1 MRILSFVTILLVLSC
16 KSEPKQNQEQEET
29 KQPNILW
36 IVTEDISPTL
46 SFYGDNTPKT
56 PALDKLANESIIY
69 DNAYTTVGVCGP
81 SRSTIITGMYPTS
94 IGTMHMRTSHDVFSW
109 GRRDYSAKVD
119 IKDISGNTIRKYAAV
134 IPDYIKCYTEY
145 LREAGYYCTNNYKTD
160 YQFAA
165 PVTSWDENNQSA
177 HWRNAPKGKPFFSI
191 FNIDVSHESFLWR
204 NKDLPLTV
212 NPDDVPVPPYL
223 PDNEAT
229 RNTVARH
236 YSNVEL
242 MDKRVEN
249 ILAQLKEDGLY
260 DNTII
265 FFYSDHGGPLPRHKR
280 EIYDSGLKVP
290 FIIKGLDGKP
300 GRTDRLI
307 SFVDL
312 APTMLS
318 LAGVEPPKY
327 MEGKPFLGKYDN
339 EEREYIFASSDR
351 FDEFTDRIRATRD
364 KQYLYVRND
373 FPELPKYKDLA
384 YRRNIPMMDTFLEL
398 REAGKLNEVQQI
410 WFQTKTKEE
419 LYDCINDPFQ
429 INNLADAPE
438 YQDVLLKMRG
448 TLNTHFENRTDYALT
463 PEAEMIAN
471 MWPNNQQPTT
481 KPVDIS
487 ISKTSKGKNAT
498 LSCDTKGAS
507 MAYIISDQPIENLD
521 FNSPWQLYTAP
532 IALENGK
539 LLYAIAH
546 RIGFKASD
554 IVSEEL

>member
-1 MRILSFVTILLVLSC
+1 M
-16 KSEPKQNQEQEET
+16 
-29 KQPNILW
+29 
-36 IVTEDISPTL
+36 
-46 SFYGDNTPKT
+46 
-56 PALDKLANESIIY
+56 
-69 DNAYTTVGVCGP
+69 
-81 SRSTIITGMYPTS
+81 
-94 IGTMHMRTSHDVFSW
+94 
-109 GRRDYSAKVD
+109 
-119 IKDISGNTIRKYAAV
+119 
-134 IPDYIKCYTEY
+134 
-145 LREAGYYCTNNYKTD
+145 
-160 YQFAA
+160 
-165 PVTSWDENNQSA
+165 
-177 HWRNAPKGKPFFSI
+177 
-191 FNIDVSHESFLWR
+191 
-204 NKDLPLTV
+204 
-212 NPDDVPVPPYL
+212 
-223 PDNEAT
+223 
-229 RNTVARH
+229 
-236 YSNVEL
+236 
-242 MDKRVEN
+242 
-249 ILAQLKEDGLY
+249 
-260 DNTII
+260 
-265 FFYSDHGGPLPRHKR
+265 
-280 EIYDSGLKVP
+280 
-290 FIIKGLDGKP
+290 
-300 GRTDRLI
+300 I

-312 APTMLS
+312 APTILS

-339 EEREYIFASSDR
+339 EERDYIFASSDR

-398 REAGKLNEVQQI
+398 REAGKLNQVQQI

-438 YQDVLLKMRG
+438 YHDVLLKMRG
-448 TLNTHFENRTDYALT
+448 TLNTHFENRPDFGLT

-481 KPVDIS
+481 KPVNVS
-487 ISKTSKGKNAT
+487 ISNTSKGKNAT

-532 IALENGK
+532 IAVENGK
-539 LLYAIAH
+539 LLYTIAH